1 MAVMVRD
8 MLKQMGKTDK
18 NVQMQIHPPKGPQ
31 KRIKK
36 EGWKV
41 LRLPLSFT
49 YHLPII
55 YLSIRLFFSGR
66 LSDTEQS
73 GALAASSSCRLA
85 SSLAACCSRSA
96 WEIAERSKAPS
107 QQPRIKEPQED
118 DFRI

>member
-49 YHLPII
+49 YHLPIHSAFFQRPFVGHRTVRC
-55 YLSIRLFFSGR
+55 LGCLFLLPFG
-66 LSDTEQS
+66 LF
-73 GALAASSSCRLA
+73 
-85 SSLAACCSRSA
+85 
-96 WEIAERSKAPS
+96 
-107 QQPRIKEPQED
+107 PRCLLFPLGLGD
-118 DFRI
+118 S